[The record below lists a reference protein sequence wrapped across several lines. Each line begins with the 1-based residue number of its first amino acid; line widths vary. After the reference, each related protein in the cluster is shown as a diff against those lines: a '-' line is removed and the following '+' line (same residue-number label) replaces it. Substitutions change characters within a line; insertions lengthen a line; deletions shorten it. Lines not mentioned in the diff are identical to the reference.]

1 LLRKLLFYNFHP
13 SSTKLISSY
22 LHNRTQCVKL
32 NDKISEEA
40 CIAFGVPQGS
50 ILGPL
55 LFLIYINDLPCQFQ
69 NADITLYADD
79 TTIGTAGPSIEYLE
93 RDGRELLL
101 LAEDWFL
108 TNRLSLNRNKIISM
122 QFSLKKKN
130 KNEAVSAKYLGVF
143 VDSQLNWNRHGDYI
157 ASKVCR
163 NIYLLRNMSN
173 GLSTH
178 CLRIAYYS
186 LINCHL
192 EYCVLV
198 WGHSSSRHRLF
209 QLQRRSVRIIANIG
223 YRDDCR
229 Q

>member
-13 SSTKLISSY
+13 STTKLISSY

-40 CIAFGVPQGS
+40 CIAF
-50 ILGPL
+50 GPL

-79 TTIGTAGPSIEYLE
+79 TTIGTAGPSIEHLE

-101 LAEDWFL
+101 LAEYWFL
-108 TNRLSLNRNKIISM
+108 TNRLSLNRNKTICL
-122 QFSLKKKN
+122 QFSLKKN
-130 KNEAVSAKYLGVF
+130 KNEAVSTKYLGVF

-173 GLSTH
+173 GLSFNTLLVN
-178 CLRIAYYS
+178 CILFFNKLSFRILHIS
-186 LINCHL
+186 L
-192 EYCVLV
+192 
-198 WGHSSSRHRLF
+198 GSLF
-209 QLQRRSVRIIANIG
+209 LQT
-223 YRDDCR
+223 
-229 Q
+229 